1 MSPEEQTPPDEET
14 PASVIW
20 MEMMRR
26 EAAKRQPTLP
36 VMTETSQQ
44 SEPLERLETPPPQ
57 VDPDPLPT
65 VDEAALEV
73 QRQRRL
79 ERRRKKRRQKRGS
92 ILSGIVFSWLIVIIS
107 AGLIATILSWSTS
120 PESLSD
126 SLRAQ
131 LGQGGSSSQGV
142 SMVLAMTEQPTL
154 TPVVTPNHLIRIGIL
169 AGHSGPENDPG
180 AVCPDGLTEAEIN
193 FAVAE
198 RVWRYLLDRGY
209 DVDLLEEYDSRL
221 ADYRA
226 DLLVSIHAN
235 DCRDYGEYVSG
246 YLVSQHDMRPD
257 DGADGRLM
265 ACMVRHYGEASGLS
279 YRPQGVTPDMLEYH
293 VFNRINI
300 NTPAVI
306 VELGFMKDDREV
318 LTTQPDRL
326 AEGIINGIMCF
337 LYPSLE
343 GEAE

>member
-1 MSPEEQTPPDEET
+1 MSQEELTPSEEET

-26 EAAKRQPTLP
+26 EAAKRLP
-36 VMTETSQQ
+36 E
-44 SEPLERLETPPPQ
+44 SEVITETPPMMTEDES
-57 VDPDPLPT
+57 VPLSAEKTEAPRML
-65 VDEAALEV
+65 DEAALEA

-79 ERRRKKRRQKRGS
+79 DRRRAKRRQKR
-92 ILSGIVFSWLIVIIS
+92 SGVISGMIFSWLIVVIS
-107 AGLIATILSWSTS
+107 GGLIATILSWSTS

-126 SLRAQ
+126 SLRSQ
-131 LGQGGSSSQGV
+131 LGQGDNPQGAALPLF
-142 SMVLAMTEQPTL
+142 STDQPTP

-180 AVCPDGLTEAEIN
+180 AICEEDGLTEAEIN

-209 DVDLLEEYDSRL
+209 DVDLLEEYDGRL
-221 ADYRA
+221 EEYQA
-226 DLLVSIHAN
+226 DLLVSIHSN

-246 YLVSQHDMRPD
+246 YLVSQHDMRPR
-257 DGADGRLM
+257 DGEDAQLM
-265 ACMVRHYGEASGLS
+265 ECMVEHYGVASGLQ

-293 VFNRINI
+293 VFNRISL

-306 VELGFMKDDREV
+306 VELGFMKDDREI
-318 LTTQPDRL
+318 LTTEPDRL
-326 AEGIINGIMCF
+326 AQGILNGIMCF
-337 LYPSLE
+337 LYPSAE
-343 GEAE
+343 GDT